1 LEASGM
7 TVACSLHQAVPGSF
21 QVTVPIGDI

>member
-7 TVACSLHQAVPGSF
+7 TVARSLHQVVPSNF
-21 QVTVPIGDI
+21 QVTVPVRNI

>member
-7 TVACSLHQAVPGSF
+7 TVARSLHQAIPSGF
-21 QVTVPIGDI
+21 QVTVPVGNI

>member
-7 TVACSLHQAVPGSF
+7 TVACSLHLAVPGSL
-21 QVTVPIGDI
+21 QVTVPIEDI